1 MLWEILCQINTFHPP
16 DVLKHACVSLFPT
29 HHCWDPSRHTCEN
42 ASLVLPQM
50 LEVRQREVKQP
61 CKQQPTKSRKQNCSI
76 VPSGSHAYWRWLL
89 HRMLLYISQQNMLRI
104 TKWRSFPNDNCA
116 RDMDSVIGCDAQW
129 SESEL
134 RGRLCREK
142 VSQYP
147 HLLDLQEQAP
157 ATLEKNKKGRIWRF
171 ICLYLF
177 MSPSFRLRLS
187 SKMPQVSTVHKFSN
201 VFNQC
206 LVIQG
211 ISSLSKLTNP
221 TFY

>member
-1 MLWEILCQINTFHPP
+1 M
-16 DVLKHACVSLFPT
+16 LKHACISLFST
-29 HHCWDPSRHTCEN
+29 HHCWDPSKRTCED
-42 ASLVLPQM
+42 ASLALPQM

-61 CKQQPTKSRKQNCSI
+61 CKQQPTKSRKQNCRT
-76 VPSGSHAYWRWLL
+76 VQSGSHAYWRWLL

-104 TKWRSFPNDNCA
+104 RKWRPFPNDNCA
-116 RDMDSVIGCDAQW
+116 RDIDSVIGCDEQW
-129 SESEL
+129 SESEQ

-157 ATLEKNKKGRIWRF
+157 ATLEKNKKGRRMWRS

-187 SKMPQVSTVHKFSN
+187 SKMPQVSTVHKFPS
-201 VFNQC
+201 VFSCVQP
-206 LVIQG
+206 V
-211 ISSLSKLTNP
+211 SSYP
-221 TFY
+221 RD